1 MDNKALRNKF
11 KKIAATKTDLV
22 RFIDLTVFNKRLW
35 VLLADKELIP
45 DQKDGMYMWNTGE
58 DLRLIL
64 LDRNLDHTAD
74 RYNLIAHESFHATK
88 EILTNMGVE
97 LCEGSEEIFAYTM
110 GHITSSVID
119 TILDEDYFPT
129 KDDIESTLNILEFI
143 DDFNKKEKELLV

>member
-1 MDNKALRNKF
+1 MDNKTMRNKF
-11 KKIAATKTDLV
+11 KKIAATKTDFA

-45 DQKDGMYMWNTGE
+45 DQKDGMYIWSAE
-58 DLRLIL
+58 DDFRLII

-88 EILTNMGVE
+88 EILANIGVE

-119 TILDEDYFPT
+119 TILDDHYIPT
-129 KDDIESTLNILEFI
+129 KDEIECTCNILEYI
-143 DDFNKKEKELLV
+143 DDFNKKEVE